1 LDYIHKREETLDELS
16 LIIALADRL
25 TGWLRS
31 LVAADIETRTRWKGA
46 VRVLQDAVLNTQAY
60 VAQLDRGTPVNRQ
73 VERSLAEAWQ
83 RAAVEFY
90 GLDGELAERLQLK
103 GEYWIQPESWTDQQV
118 LEANISLQHVAEY
131 TRQLLR
137 EGR

>member
-1 LDYIHKREETLDELS
+1 MDELS
-16 LIIALADRL
+16 LIVALGDRL
-25 TGWLRS
+25 AGWLRS
-31 LVAADIETRTRWKGA
+31 LLVADKDTRNRWKGA
-46 VRVLQDAVLNTQAY
+46 VRVLQEAVLNTQAY

-83 RAAVEFY
+83 RAAGEFY
-90 GLDGELAERLQLK
+90 GLDGVLAERLQLK

>member
-1 LDYIHKREETLDELS
+1 MAELT
-16 LIIALADRL
+16 LIIALAERL
-25 TGWLRS
+25 AGWLKS
-31 LVAADIETRTRWKGA
+31 LLDADAETRARWKGA
-46 VRVLQDAVLNTQAY
+46 VQLLQEAVLNTQAY
-60 VAQLDRGTPVNRQ
+60 VVQLDRGTPVNRQ
-73 VERSLAEAWQ
+73 VERGLADAWQ
-83 RAAVEFY
+83 RAAGAFY
-90 GLDGELAERLQLK
+90 GLDRELAERLQLK

>member
-1 LDYIHKREETLDELS
+1 M
-16 LIIALADRL
+16 
-25 TGWLRS
+25 
-31 LVAADIETRTRWKGA
+31 
-46 VRVLQDAVLNTQAY
+46 
-60 VAQLDRGTPVNRQ
+60 NRQ

-83 RAAVEFY
+83 RAAGEFY
-90 GLDGELAERLQLK
+90 GLDGVLAERLQLK